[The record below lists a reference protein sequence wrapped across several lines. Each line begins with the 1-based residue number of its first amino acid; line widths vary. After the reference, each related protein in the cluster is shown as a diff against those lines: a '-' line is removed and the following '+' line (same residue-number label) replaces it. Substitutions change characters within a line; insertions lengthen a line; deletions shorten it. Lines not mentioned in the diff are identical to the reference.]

1 MTTITA
7 GTPVSTTV
15 TPTTL
20 DIARHPLGTRHLDRI
35 TANVTSVHGI
45 ALILPVLILVVP
57 LHFLNIQIHS
67 VTFHLFPPQS
77 SGAASIAQC

>member
-20 DIARHPLGTRHLDRI
+20 DTARHPLGTRHLGRI
-35 TANVTSVHGI
+35 TANVTSVHGFD
-45 ALILPVLILVVP
+45 LILPVFILIVP
-57 LHFLNIQIHS
+57 LHFLNSQVHS
-67 VTFHLFPPQS
+67 VACHLFSPQS
-77 SGAASIAQC
+77 CHSVSTAQC